1 MPLKPFQIDNQQIT
15 PMKIFQKLLEN
26 EVQHFIQTHLYED
39 AGCLMLKKSPF
50 PAIEMRHLV
59 GQIQAKRKAQTK
71 LPSWFSTSGL
81 VFPPLHNLEQSSSE
95 ETARFKSALMQGRHL
110 ADLTGGF
117 GIDCAFWADSFELV
131 DYVERNEEL
140 AAIAVHNFQVLGKSN
155 IRVHVADAQEWL
167 QNLEE
172 PLDAVYI
179 DPARRDAVGNKVFR
193 LRDCVPD
200 VPAILPLLAEKTRQV
215 LIKTSPMLDISAALA
230 DLEQANALWQ
240 VAEATVLAVHNECK
254 EVLYCLRQENNGE
267 TRIHAVNLTDSGVQ
281 AFTFSFAE
289 EKAATVAFAMPQTFF
304 CEPNAALL
312 KAGAFKTPA
321 GRFHLQKLHPH
332 THLYTSEQRPEN
344 FPGRV
349 FRLTAV
355 CKADRKAILAHL
367 PQGKAHLAVRNFPA
381 SVAELRKRWGIV
393 EGSETYLFAVT
404 LADGQKAVLIGEKD

>member
-1 MPLKPFQIDNQQIT
+1 
-15 PMKIFQKLLEN
+15 MKIFQKLLEN

-39 AGCLMLKKSPF
+39 AGRLMLKKSPF

-81 VFPPLHNLEQSSSE
+81 VFPPLLNLEQSSSE
-95 ETARFKSALMQGRHL
+95 ETARFKAALMQGRRL

-117 GIDCAFWADSFELV
+117 GIDCAFWADAFEQV

-140 AAIAVHNFQVLGKSN
+140 AAIAAHNFQILGKSN

-193 LRDCVPD
+193 LSDCEPD
-200 VPAILPLLAEKTRQV
+200 VPAILPLLAKKTRQV

-230 DLEQANALWQ
+230 DLEQADASWQ
-240 VAEATVLAVHNECK
+240 VTEVTVLAVHNECK
-254 EVLYCLRQENNGE
+254 EVLYCLRQENSSE
-267 TRIHAVNLTDSGVQ
+267 TQIHAVNLTDSGVQ

-289 EKAATVAFAMPQTFF
+289 EKAATIAFAMPQAFF
-304 CEPNAALL
+304 FEPNAALL

-321 GRFHLQKLHPH
+321 ARFHLQKLHPH
-332 THLYTSEQRPEN
+332 THLYTSEQRPED

-381 SVAELRKRWGIV
+381 SVAELRKRWGIA
-393 EGSETYLFAVT
+393 EGGETYLFAVT